1 MIKNYSLFK
10 ESILNNLEGPSEE
23 EVFNRLSKMNPT
35 EMMFKSAEIGF
46 LPGIKKAIELG
57 AKFDDTI
64 SKEHY
69 SGEWYTENILDV
81 ISKNGHFNIFDDVY
95 KYFKR
100 DNVKKDISLLN
111 ELLINSCESGNIKLA
126 KKILEMGAKVY
137 TRNNSPLIKASEY
150 GHLELVK
157 FLLDN
162 GAYIHANHN
171 DALKEAIKNNHNDV
185 VEFLLEKGAD
195 LDDIE
200 LEKYDIDNVYE
211 KNNIDL
217 LKILFKF
224 GFDINDFS
232 DSNKYYMLLDLLRE
246 RRYEIIKLFVDFG
259 MTLKKEKIT
268 MKNIDSI
275 NYSWKEKLDINIINL
290 LKNKG
295 LIIDD

>member
-1 MIKNYSLFK
+1 MKNYKLFK
-10 ESILNNLEGPSEE
+10 ESLLNKLDGPSEE
-23 EVFNRLSKMNPT
+23 EVFNRLSKMKPKN
-35 EMMFKSAEIGF
+35 MLFKSAEIGF

-57 AKFDDTI
+57 AKFNDTI
-64 SKEHY
+64 TIEHN
-69 SGEWYTENILDV
+69 SGECHEEDILDV

-137 TRNNSPLIKASEY
+137 TRNNSPLITASEY

-195 LDDIE
+195 LDDIN
-200 LEKYDIDNVYE
+200 LDKYDIDDVYE
-211 KNNIDL
+211 ENNIDL

-259 MTLKKEKIT
+259 MTLEKSKLTKKD
-268 MKNIDSI
+268 IDSV
-275 NYSWKEKLDINIINL
+275 NYSWKEKLDDNIINL

>member
-1 MIKNYSLFK
+1 MIKNYKLFK
-10 ESILNNLEGPSEE
+10 ESLLNKLDGPSEE
-23 EVFNRLSKMNPT
+23 EVFNRLSKMNPI

-46 LPGIKKAIELG
+46 LPGIKKAIDLG
-57 AKFDDTI
+57 AKFNDTI

-69 SGEWYTENILDV
+69 SGEWYEENILDV

-95 KYFKR
+95 KYFKK

-137 TRNNSPLIKASEY
+137 TRNNSPLITASEY

-195 LDDIE
+195 LDDIN
-200 LEKYDIDNVYE
+200 LDNYDIDDVYE

-246 RRYEIIKLFVDFG
+246 RRYEIIKLFVNFG
-259 MTLKKEKIT
+259 MTLKEEKIT
-268 MKNIDSI
+268 MKKIDGI